1 MDNKKKNI
9 KPASP
14 KKPYRAPQFVSY
26 GHVAKFTQGG
36 ATSSLSDNGNAMQFP
51 LPQ

>member
-14 KKPYRAPQFVSY
+14 KKPYHAPQFVNY

-36 ATSSLSDNGNAMQFP
+36 ATSSLNDSGNDMMFTTP
-51 LPQ
+51 